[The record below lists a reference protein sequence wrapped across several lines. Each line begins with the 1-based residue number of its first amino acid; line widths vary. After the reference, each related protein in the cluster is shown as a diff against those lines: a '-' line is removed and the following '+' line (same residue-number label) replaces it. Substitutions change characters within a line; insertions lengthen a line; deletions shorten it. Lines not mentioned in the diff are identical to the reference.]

1 MDFEAWVAQT
11 PDGPVEWQNLKPYVF
26 GLSRAS
32 KAVRR
37 YLVSNP
43 GTLELTPTGP
53 LIEIV
58 ESNPYAVLYAINFIW
73 EEYTLS
79 DSAPNF
85 YDVMGVP
92 ETGVIY

>member
-1 MDFEAWVAQT
+1 MDFDAWTAQT
-11 PDGPVEWQNLKPYVF
+11 PDGPIEWQNLDPYVF
-26 GLSRAS
+26 GLSNAS

-37 YLVSNP
+37 YLVANQ

-53 LIEIV
+53 AIEIV
-58 ESNPYAVLYAINFIW
+58 ESNPYAVLYAINFLW

-79 DSAPNF
+79 DSAPDF